1 MTTATSTSV
10 LPPVP
15 RRPATLQPPGDPSKR
30 LAEQHRARIRKIRH
44 DTELEA
50 AEYAQIL
57 QKKLIARAL
66 EPNVDLKLLADITF
80 KLQDR
85 GVGRVREAESDEPKQ
100 QRGPD
105 GALHD
110 FLTAISAASKASLGH
125 TPPPA
130 IERDVTDPNQGRYLD
145 VDLDQ
150 FKESDDDH

>member
-1 MTTATSTSV
+1 MNSSTATSVLAPLVLRPS
-10 LPPVP
+10 LPPP
-15 RRPATLQPPGDPSKR
+15 SGDPSKH
-30 LAEQHRARIRKIRH
+30 LAAEHRARIRKIRH

-85 GVGRVREAESDEPKQ
+85 GVGRVREAESDEPKKQ
-100 QRGPD
+100 GPEGD
-105 GALHD
+105 LLN
-110 FLTAISAASKASLGH
+110 FLTAISSASKAGLGH

-130 IERDVTDPNQGRYLD
+130 IERDEKDITPLSDNI
-145 VDLDQ
+145 DLDQ
-150 FKESDDDH
+150 FNE

>member
-1 MTTATSTSV
+1 MNSITATSV
-10 LPPVP
+10 LP

-30 LAEQHRARIRKIRH
+30 LAEQHRAKIRKIRH
-44 DTELEA
+44 ATELEA

-66 EPNVDLKLLADITF
+66 EPNVDIDTLARITWKLSE
-80 KLQDR
+80 R
-85 GVGRVREAESDEPKQ
+85 GIGRVRDAESDEPKQ
-100 QRGPD
+100 QRGPE

-110 FLTAISAASKASLGH
+110 FLTAISAASKVSLGH
-125 TPPPA
+125 TQQQA

-150 FKESDDDH
+150 FKESDDDDRD